1 MMKTDNLGLFASSLV
16 SLSNHGYIFEEVNL
30 DLNNSDIPNV
40 LTEYEKKFNEL
51 GVKINYLK
59 AVK

>member
-1 MMKTDNLGLFASSLV
+1 MKTDNLGLFASSLV
-16 SLSNHGYIFEEVNL
+16 TLSNHGYVFLDVNL
-30 DLNNSDIPNV
+30 DLHHSDIPNV
-40 LTEYEKKFNEL
+40 YTEYEKKFREM